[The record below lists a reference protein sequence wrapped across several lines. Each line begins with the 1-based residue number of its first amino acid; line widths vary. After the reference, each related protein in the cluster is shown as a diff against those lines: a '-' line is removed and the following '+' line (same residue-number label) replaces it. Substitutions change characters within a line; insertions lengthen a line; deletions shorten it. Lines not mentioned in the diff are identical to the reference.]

1 VVNKKH
7 KQHMP
12 KDVLIMGGENSDE
25 IDEINKV
32 SIKM

>member
-1 VVNKKH
+1 
-7 KQHMP
+7 MP
-12 KDVLIMGGENSDE
+12 KDVVVMGGENSDE